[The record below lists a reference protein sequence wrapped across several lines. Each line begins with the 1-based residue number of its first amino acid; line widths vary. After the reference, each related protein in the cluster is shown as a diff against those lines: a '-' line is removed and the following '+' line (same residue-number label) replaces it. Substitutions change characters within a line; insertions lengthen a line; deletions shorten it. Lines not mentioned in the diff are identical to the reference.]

1 MGYAETM
8 LAQRE
13 RGEDCAELAQDAT
26 ESDIDRLAGEVRG
39 AILAGDAAA
48 IVPHVSIAG
57 TRIHTMLTEVMA
69 DHMHDQDSALLRLI
83 SCAALGDA
91 AGAAEAAETIISTV
105 AWRHAEDVCERIE
118 LSGEVMA

>member
-13 RGEDCAELAQDAT
+13 RYEDRAELAQDAH
-26 ESDIDRLAGEVRG
+26 ERDIDRLAGEVRG

-57 TRIHTMLTEVMA
+57 TRIHTMLTEVLN
-69 DHMHDQDSALLRLI
+69 DHMHDQDGALLRLI

>member
-1 MGYAETM
+1 MGYAETT

-57 TRIHTMLTEVMA
+57 TRIHTMLTEVLN